1 LWIRLLAL
9 LTNIRLGCKGLPGTN
24 TLSEYKNPQI
34 TASKS
39 FIVQDHV
46 LFSPMFGPNKLDRY
60 ITQGWK
66 GWLGQALKLI
76 APFANYKGKIKF
88 IAVTYIYT

>member
-1 LWIRLLAL
+1 
-9 LTNIRLGCKGLPGTN
+9 LPGTN

-34 TASKS
+34 TAAKR
-39 FIVQDHV
+39 FIVKDHV
-46 LFSPMFGPNKLDRY
+46 SFSPMFGPNKLDGY
-60 ITQGWK
+60 ITQ

-76 APFANYKGKIKF
+76 APCANYKGKIKF

>member
-1 LWIRLLAL
+1 
-9 LTNIRLGCKGLPGTN
+9 
-24 TLSEYKNPQI
+24 
-34 TASKS
+34 
-39 FIVQDHV
+39 
-46 LFSPMFGPNKLDRY
+46 MFGPNKLDRY
-60 ITQGWK
+60 ITQ